1 MARPLRILNIMLA
14 RVRGGVESMALTYHE
29 ALRSQGFDVLSL
41 GHPQG
46 VLAEN
51 LPPVAFKPVKARF
64 NLDPIAMLRIA
75 RLSRAFQPDLV
86 LTHGNR
92 AAGLAL
98 SPVLSIDD
106 RVVCVLHNAFFKP
119 HLRHCRAALCVSSSI
134 LEAARAYM
142 PEVDLHL
149 MPNFA
154 RLDVGAVRRSKP
166 DAPVPD
172 APVIV
177 ALGRLH
183 EQKGFDVLMDA
194 AARLRQMGLDFRL
207 LIGGEGEEGVRL
219 RAQAHRLGL
228 GDTVVFQGWIDDR
241 AAFLAQGDL
250 MLVPSRYEPFG
261 LVVIEALAAGLPVIA
276 SDLEGPREILDG
288 GRLGAVVPA
297 ENPDAL
303 AKAVQTA
310 LDQYPQT
317 CKRAAIAQQEALK
330 TYGFEAGAA
339 RLAQVLRSLC
349 IAAH

>member
-1 MARPLRILNIMLA
+1 MLA

-51 LPPVAFKPVKARF
+51 LPPLEFRPVKARF
-64 NLDPIAMLRIA
+64 NLDPTAMFRIA

-98 SPVLSIDD
+98 SPFLSIDD

-119 HLRHCRAALCVSSSI
+119 HLRHGRAALCVSSSI
-134 LEAARAYM
+134 LAAARAYM
-142 PEVDLHL
+142 PEANLHL
-149 MPNFA
+149 MSNFA
-154 RLDVGAVRRSKP
+154 RLDVGAVRRSRP
-166 DAPVPD
+166 EAPC
-172 APVIV
+172 IV

-183 EQKGFDVLMDA
+183 EQKGFDVLIDA
-194 AARLRQMGLDFRL
+194 AARLRQMGLNFRL
-207 LIGGEGEEGVRL
+207 LIGGEGEEGASL

-228 GDTVVFQGWIDDR
+228 GDTVVFQGWIDDG

-261 LVVIEALAAGLPVIA
+261 LVVIEAMAAGLPVIA

-297 ENPDAL
+297 GNPEAL
-303 AKAVQTA
+303 AKAVLTA

-317 CKRAAIAQQEALK
+317 CERAASAQQEALK

-349 IAAH
+349 IAAD